1 MEIINEI
8 LANSVNV
15 AVVGLSSN
23 PQRESY
29 RVANYLQDVGY
40 RILPVNPTEH
50 EVLGEKSYPDL
61 MSIPESVD
69 LVDIF
74 RRPEFVS
81 SIVDDAIRKGVKYI
95 WMQDGVVD
103 AIAATRARSAGILV
117 VMDNCILREHK
128 RRNKNYGS

>member
-1 MEIINEI
+1 MDSIDEI
-8 LANSVNV
+8 LTDSVNV

-23 PQRESY
+23 PERESY
-29 RVANYLQDVGY
+29 RVAKYLQDVGY
-40 RILPVNPTEH
+40 RILPVNPTEQK
-50 EVLGEKSYPDL
+50 VLGEKSYSDL

-74 RRPEFVS
+74 RRSEFVGP
-81 SIVDDAIRKGVKYI
+81 IVDDAIRKGVKCI

-103 AIAATRARSAGILV
+103 EIAATRARSAGIFV

-128 RRNKNYGS
+128 RRNKDYDA

>member
-29 RVANYLQDVGY
+29 RVANYLQYAGY

-128 RRNKNYGS
+128 RRNKNYDA

>member
-1 MEIINEI
+1 MDIINEI
-8 LANSVNV
+8 LTNSVNV

-23 PQRESY
+23 PERESY

-40 RILPVNPTEH
+40 RILPVNPAEQK
-50 EVLGEKSYPDL
+50 VLGEESYSDL

-74 RRPEFVS
+74 RKSEFVGP
-81 SIVDDAIRKGVKYI
+81 IVDDAIRKGVKYI

-103 AIAATRARSAGILV
+103 EIAATRARSAGIFV
-117 VMDNCILREHK
+117 VMDNCIFREHK
-128 RRNKNYGS
+128 RRNKDSDA

>member
-8 LANSVNV
+8 LTNSVNV

-40 RILPVNPTEH
+40 RILPVNPTEQK
-50 EVLGEKSYPDL
+50 VLGEKSYSDL

-74 RRPEFVS
+74 RRSEFVG
-81 SIVDDAIRKGVKYI
+81 SIVDEAIRKGVKYI

-128 RRNKNYGS
+128 RRNKDYDA